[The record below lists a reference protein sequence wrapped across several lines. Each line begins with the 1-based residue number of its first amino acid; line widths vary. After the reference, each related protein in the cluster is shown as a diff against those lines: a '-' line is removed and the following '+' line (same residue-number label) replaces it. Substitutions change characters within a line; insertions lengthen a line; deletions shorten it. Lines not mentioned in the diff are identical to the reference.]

1 VRGPTA
7 TALYC
12 YGVVAGP
19 RAPSLGGAPSGLPGL
34 GRLRALP
41 VDDSLWL
48 LAADAPLARFG
59 AEAINRG
66 LRDLEWVSTCAMA
79 HEAVVE
85 HVGRSA
91 TIVPMKLFTL
101 FTSDARAVDHIR
113 RSGARLTRILRRV
126 AGRQEWG
133 VRVSLDEARA
143 LTIARA
149 AARTGAGP
157 RRGAGTRFLLRKGA
171 ERAGARRLVSGARGE
186 AARVLR
192 ALRARAEAAR
202 RRGPVAGPDGARL
215 VLDAAFLVPRERG
228 RAFRA
233 EVRRIA
239 RRLGP
244 RGYRVTLTGPWP
256 PYNFVG
262 GGR

>member
-1 VRGPTA
+1 V
-7 TALYC
+7 YC
-12 YGVVAGP
+12 YGVVQRP
-19 RAPSLGGAPSGLPGL
+19 RTPALGGAPSGLPGL
-34 GRLRALP
+34 GHPRALP
-41 VDDSLWL
+41 IGDSLWL
-48 LAADAPLARFG
+48 VAADAPLARFG

-85 HVGRSA
+85 HVARSA
-91 TIVPMKLFTL
+91 PVVPMKLFTL
-101 FTSDARAVDHIR
+101 FTSDARALEHIR
-113 RSGARLTRILRRV
+113 RSRPRLTRIFGRV

-143 LTIARA
+143 LTT
-149 AARTGAGP
+149 ARTTASRARGAG
-157 RRGAGTRFLLRKGA
+157 RAGTRFLLRKRA
-171 ERAGARRLVSGARGE
+171 EQAAARRVVSGARGE

-202 RRGPVAGPDGARL
+202 RRAPMASPGGARL
-215 VLDAAFLVPRERG
+215 ILDAAFLVSREHAG
-228 RAFRA
+228 SFRA
-233 EVRRIA
+233 EVRQIV

-262 GGR
+262 SGR